1 MKTSDQVYCSLVKNK
16 TDIED
21 SCVSYLILKDR
32 SIVYGNPLKFEG
44 FELNNNTL
52 GKFAKQ
58 LTKRIE
64 DKLKKCGRHVN
75 VKINI
80 YKNMPQFTYAFEIYM
95 IQDYI
100 ACKLPPSELLM
111 PACISRFERSFY
123 NLESI
128 VEKKRE
134 LLVKN

>member
-21 SCVSYLILKDR
+21 SCVSYLVLKDR

-44 FELNNNTL
+44 FELTDNTL
-52 GKFAKQ
+52 HQFSKH
-58 LTKRIE
+58 LIKRIE
-64 DKLKKCGRHVN
+64 DKLKKCGRYVN

-80 YKNMPQFTYAFEIYM
+80 YKNMPQFTYAFEIYT
-95 IQDYI
+95 IQDYV
-100 ACKLPPSELLM
+100 ACKTPPNELLM